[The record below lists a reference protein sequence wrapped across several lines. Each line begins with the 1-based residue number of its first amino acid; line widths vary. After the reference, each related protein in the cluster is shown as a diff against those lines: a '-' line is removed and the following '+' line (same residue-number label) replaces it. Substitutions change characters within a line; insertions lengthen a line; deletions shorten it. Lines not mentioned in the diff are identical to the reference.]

1 MPGKGGK
8 PSQTTLFLRLLCGG
22 YLIYLAWGLY
32 KDGAGGLF
40 LAAGAVFALVG
51 AALLVFTLRG
61 MLWKEDQGEEPP
73 SSDDADN
80 GKDEII

>member
-1 MPGKGGK
+1 MPDKGGK
-8 PSQTTLFLRLLCGG
+8 PPQVTLLLRLLCGG

-51 AALLVFTLRG
+51 AALLVFTLRA
-61 MLWKEDQGEEPP
+61 MLRKEDREDQPP
-73 SSDDADN
+73 SSDDTDN